1 MDIFL
6 KTIGSINDETRLKIL
21 HFINENDEVCV
32 CDIENSFDMIQS
44 RISRHLKILKDGG
57 FLKVSRR
64 GRWAYYSI
72 REPLDKFRHNVLEE
86 ISYLDLDIPKRANSG
101 CEAKFPRKLKK
112 EGCKMEN
119 SLEDKKVLIMCT
131 GNSCRSIIGEAL
143 INKELEGVKAYSCG
157 MKPTGKVN
165 PNAKKILEQNDAWDE
180 SYFSKHLDDVI
191 NIDFD
196 LVVTVCG
203 NADQACPSFPRPVNK
218 IHVGFEDP
226 DGKGF
231 EAFEETYAL
240 IKDELLTK
248 VTENLK

>member
-6 KTIGSINDETRLKIL
+6 QTIGSINDETRVKIL
-21 HFINENDEVCV
+21 RFIDQNEEVCV
-32 CDIENSFDMIQS
+32 CDIENAFDMIQS

-72 REPLDKFRHNVLEE
+72 RKPLDKFRLNILEE
-86 ISYLDLDIPKRANSG
+86 ISYLDLQLPKLQNENKG
-101 CEAKFPRKLKK
+101 CEMSEKAINER
-112 EGCKMEN
+112 
-119 SLEDKKVLIMCT
+119 KVLIMCT

-143 INKELEGVKAYSCG
+143 INKELKGIKAYSCG

-165 PNAKKILEQNDAWDE
+165 PNAKKILEQNDAWDD
-180 SYFSKHLDDVI
+180 SYYSKHLDEIID
-191 NIDFD
+191 IDFD

-203 NADQACPSFPRPVNK
+203 NADQACPSFPKPVNK

-231 EAFEETYAL
+231 EAFQTTYDL
-240 IKDELLTK
+240 IKDELLSK
-248 VTENLK
+248 VSETLK